1 MPEPVDRDEEWLVEQ
16 VAAALAGEVTDYQ
29 IAKFYGLE
37 ESEPVEPVHR
47 AAYAKKK
54 ARAAVRAILE
64 GIRLGLTE
72 VEGVTIAGFARFH
85 YTHTG
90 LNQAAGKPTGTL
102 CAAGQTLGPLKP
114 NWLTEK
120 KEEMRAW
127 PASYAGE
134 MLGPEIAQADYSNF
148 AGYIQGVYYTSPGI
162 GQNNE
167 NSPPGWFVVKK
178 PVGVEYRYAVGV
190 DAWSAWTVIESVRG
204 VLVWGYV
211 EYRGVNQSAL
221 IISGVP
227 PARSH
232 IFGIGNGVGN
242 YYLFF
247 DKWAEFAALKIS
259 VAQAWQNP
267 IAAGFPPAEMLKCFP
282 RVTAWARRMPPDGSL
297 RSEPVQW
304 LTFWEFMDRWE
315 RWRDADIAAGRVWP
329 DWPEDREVSAFR
341 VRCQFAPEF
350 VAAVGAMAGTGL

>member
-1 MPEPVDRDEEWLVEQ
+1 MPEPIERDDEWLIEQ

-29 IAKFYGLE
+29 VAKFYGLE
-37 ESEPVEPVHR
+37 DGEPVEALHR

-85 YTHTG
+85 YTHTE

-102 CAAGQTLGPLKP
+102 CAAGVTLGPLKP

-120 KEEMRAW
+120 REELRETVGN
-127 PASYAGE
+127 YAGE
-134 MLGPEIAQADYSNF
+134 MLGPEIAPADWAAF
-148 AGYIQGVYYTSPGI
+148 VGYIEGVYYQSPSLG
-162 GQNNE
+162 GNNE
-167 NSPPGWFVVKK
+167 DSPPGWFVVKK
-178 PVGVEYRYAVGV
+178 TVSVDYRFAVGA
-190 DAWSAWTVIESVRG
+190 DAWSAWAKLDSVRG

-227 PARSH
+227 PARSD

-242 YYLFF
+242 YYLFA

-259 VAQAWQNP
+259 VAQAWANP
-267 IAAGFPPAEMLKCFP
+267 LAAGFPASEMLKCFP

-329 DWPEDREVSAFR
+329 DWPADREVSAFR

-350 VAAVGAMAGTGL
+350 VAAVGEQGAI